1 MTYYLA
7 VDALNNEERGTAWP
21 HRNKSMREDK
31 THLLDDKD
39 RALINAYQGGFP
51 LCENPFAVVGAVVGL
66 SEDETITRIKRLLD
80 EGVLTRFGP
89 LYHAE
94 RMGGG
99 LTLAAMKIPP
109 EYFDEVVEK
118 VNKFPEVAHNYERQH
133 ALNMWFVLATET
145 PERIDEVVGEI
156 EEVTGYKVY
165 NMPKEEE
172 FFVELKFEA

>member
-1 MTYYLA
+1 
-7 VDALNNEERGTAWP
+7 
-21 HRNKSMREDK
+21 MREDK

-39 RALINAYQGGFP
+39 RALINGYQGGFP
-51 LCENPFAVVGAVVGL
+51 LCENPFAEVGKAVGL
-66 SEDETITRIKRLLD
+66 SEEECISRISRLLD
-80 EGVLTRFGP
+80 EGILTRFGP

-94 RMGGG
+94 RLGGG

-109 EYFDEVVEK
+109 EDFDAVVEK
-118 VNKFPEVAHNYERQH
+118 VNAFPEVAHNYERQH

-145 PERIDEVVGEI
+145 PEGI
-156 EEVTGYKVY
+156 EETCKKIELATGYPVY